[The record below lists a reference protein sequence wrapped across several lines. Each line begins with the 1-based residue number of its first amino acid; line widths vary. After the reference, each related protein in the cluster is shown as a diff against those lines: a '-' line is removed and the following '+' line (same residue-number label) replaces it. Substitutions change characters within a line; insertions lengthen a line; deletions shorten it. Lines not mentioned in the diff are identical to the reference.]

1 MTKFEQAIQLIDEK
15 NAMDPHTTIV
25 EEKEYPTELLYSL
38 RMSQKLGEFE
48 PEASNELRIA
58 ARAQHICRWKIQ
70 RCEFEMTRAGYLN
83 WREELKKMHAQI
95 TAELLLEIGY
105 DPAFIERV
113 SFLIKKKFLKK
124 DEGTQTLEDVICLV
138 FLQFY
143 LEEFAA
149 KHSEE
154 KLIDIIR
161 KTWGKMSAKGHEAA
175 LKLPLS
181 PKMLAL
187 VTKSLS

>member
-15 NAMDPHTTIV
+15 NSRDPHKTIV
-25 EEKEYPTELLYSL
+25 EEKEYPTELLYSI

-58 ARAQHICRWKIQ
+58 ARAQHICRWKTQ
-70 RCEFEMTRAGYLN
+70 RSEFEMTRAGYLK

-138 FLQFY
+138 FIQFY

-154 KLIDIIR
+154 KLMDIIR
-161 KTWGKMSAKGHEAA
+161 KTWGKMSAKGHDAA